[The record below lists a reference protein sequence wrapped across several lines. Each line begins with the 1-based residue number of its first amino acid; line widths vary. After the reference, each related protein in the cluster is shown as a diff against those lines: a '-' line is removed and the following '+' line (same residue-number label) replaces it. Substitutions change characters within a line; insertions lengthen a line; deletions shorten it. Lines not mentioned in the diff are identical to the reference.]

1 MSKRKAGWYWVKWPH
16 EKEWFAARYMG
27 RVRERHMWS
36 SGDIIQSDAPSF
48 IGPRIPTPD
57 EPWQCAP
64 VKATEEMVIAYMRN
78 GGDVENADSDWQTML
93 AAAPK
98 PEDT

>member
-1 MSKRKAGWYWVKWPH
+1 MMTQREAGWYWVKWPH

-57 EPWQCAP
+57 EPWQCVPKEANREM
-64 VKATEEMVIAYMRN
+64 VKAAMDRGAAFGAGAHY
-78 GGDVENADSDWQTML
+78 AAML
-93 AAAPK
+93 AFAPK
-98 PEDT
+98 P